1 MRRLSFI
8 MRREWICFLLE
19 ENKTVLRDVLSRFQ
33 DDYDYI
39 LIDCMPSLGMLTLN
53 AFTAADE
60 ILVPAQPQRF
70 AVEGLQ
76 ELLRTVERGQKR
88 ERSEE
93 RG

>member
-1 MRRLSFI
+1 
-8 MRREWICFLLE
+8 
-19 ENKTVLRDVLSRFQ
+19 
-33 DDYDYI
+33 
-39 LIDCMPSLGMLTLN
+39 MPSLGMLTLN

-60 ILVPAQPQRF
+60 ILVPVQPQRF

-76 ELLRTVERGQKR
+76 ELLRTVERVQKR